1 MKNRDVNNIDDF
13 KKRYKKLY
21 EYKVHDLNRY
31 KEESVYQMQEDE
43 QEPEPP
49 VQNNPQPP
57 VQQNSEPQ
65 PKPPV
70 QQEPVQ
76 QTPIAQPNPPV
87 QQPEPQQEDNQMML
101 YLKSEMQ
108 KLENIVGSLEA
119 ISNNVN
125 AISQRLDS
133 LNSNVTELN
142 KVVDEIKEPSDFEK
156 LEMRAFDSYPY
167 NKTLDKVWDS
177 KMKSKEEQDM
187 ERMGVYKTDD
197 GFAMDY
203 TPQRNF
209 NHNQTNLNL

>member
-1 MKNRDVNNIDDF
+1 MKNRDINSIDDF
-13 KKRYKKLY
+13 KKRYRKLY
-21 EYKVHDLNRY
+21 EYKVHDLNMN
-31 KEESVYQMQEDE
+31 KEERVYQMQEDE
-43 QEPEPP
+43 QEDP
-49 VQNNPQPP
+49 VPQPP
-57 VQQNSEPQ
+57 VQEPPVEQKPEVSPQPPVQEPQ
-65 PKPPV
+65 V

-76 QTPIAQPNPPV
+76 QAPIP
-87 QQPEPQQEDNQMML
+87 QPEPQQEDNQMMS

-125 AISQRLDS
+125 AISQRLDN
-133 LNSNVTELN
+133 LNNNVSELN
-142 KVVDEIKEPSDFEK
+142 KVVDEIKEPSDIEK

-187 ERMGVYKTDD
+187 ERNGIYKTDD

-209 NHNQTNLNL
+209 NHNQANLNL